1 MKGALDD
8 FKVML
13 TRNEP
18 LTGLARAVALLV
30 IFALGVVAGLWTA
43 AGARQPP
50 YGSVAVPTSVVQV
63 PSAAAVYPQPAGA
76 CCRPDPDPAFPEFV
90 APTRLMHDMT
100 DEELFWRATLVPAAA
115 GYPFRRVPKVAFMF
129 LAGHG
134 VLPLAP
140 LWERFFRGHEGRFSV
155 YVHAQPGVAIN
166 VSEDSPFYGRQIPSQ
181 ETSWGAVTLMDAEK
195 RLLANAL
202 LDFSNERFVLLSES
216 CIPVHNFTTVYGYL
230 VGSEQSFVEVY
241 YRNTKQCRNRYSRR
255 MAPDITLRQWRKG
268 SQWFELSRD
277 IATSILTDT
286 RYYPLFRRHCRPT
299 CYPDEHYVQTYVA
312 LRHGARNSNR
322 TVTHVDWS
330 TSGPHPVMYGAGD
343 ATPELVRSIRESRQ
357 PCTRNARPTTTCYLF
372 ARKFAPDALA
382 PLLNMSAAVMQ
393 Y

>member
-30 IFALGVVAGLWTA
+30 IFALGVVAGLWAA
-43 AGARQPP
+43 AGARQPA
-50 YGSVAVPTSVVQV
+50 YGGIVVPSIVQL
-63 PSAAAVYPQPAGA
+63 PSAAAVYQQPAGA
-76 CCRPDPDPAFPEFV
+76 CCRPDPDPAFGEFV

-155 YVHAQPGVAIN
+155 YVHAPPGVAIN

-181 ETSWGAVTLMDAEK
+181 VGACTSQSYAASARDRFNRLISDA
-195 RLLANAL
+195 
-202 LDFSNERFVLLSES
+202 
-216 CIPVHNFTTVYGYL
+216 PV
-230 VGSEQSFVEVY
+230 S
-241 YRNTKQCRNRYSRR
+241 
-255 MAPDITLRQWRKG
+255 
-268 SQWFELSRD
+268 
-277 IATSILTDT
+277 
-286 RYYPLFRRHCRPT
+286 
-299 CYPDEHYVQTYVA
+299 
-312 LRHGARNSNR
+312 
-322 TVTHVDWS
+322 
-330 TSGPHPVMYGAGD
+330 
-343 ATPELVRSIRESRQ
+343 
-357 PCTRNARPTTTCYLF
+357 
-372 ARKFAPDALA
+372 
-382 PLLNMSAAVMQ
+382 
-393 Y
+393 

>member
-1 MKGALDD
+1 MKGAVDD

-30 IFALGVVAGLWTA
+30 IFALGVVAGLWAA

-181 ETSWGAVTLMDAEK
+181 VGGWLHEPVVPCV
-195 RLLANAL
+195 R
-202 LDFSNERFVLLSES
+202 RF
-216 CIPVHNFTTVYGYL
+216 
-230 VGSEQSFVEVY
+230 
-241 YRNTKQCRNRYSRR
+241 
-255 MAPDITLRQWRKG
+255 
-268 SQWFELSRD
+268 
-277 IATSILTDT
+277 
-286 RYYPLFRRHCRPT
+286 
-299 CYPDEHYVQTYVA
+299 
-312 LRHGARNSNR
+312 
-322 TVTHVDWS
+322 
-330 TSGPHPVMYGAGD
+330 
-343 ATPELVRSIRESRQ
+343 
-357 PCTRNARPTTTCYLF
+357 NARSLRSSSDHTS
-372 ARKFAPDALA
+372 DASV
-382 PLLNMSAAVMQ
+382 PC
-393 Y
+393 